1 MTRTGD
7 GEQDLLRHIP
17 PSARIGDWDEAC
29 AWSEKR
35 YTLVAP
41 ERKSLAGY
49 FLEEFLLVRAP
60 CWRRRWGRRGHPDD
74 PRDWPSPGRRTLRR
88 ANPARPPGS
97 SHPRVAGGSGGDG
110 GGARGQRSGGG
121 GAGDSDRLR
130 ATNPYHERRR
140 RPRGRQA
147 GNPLVR
153 VHCSLTPARSHRDN
167 CISRTESHKNSR
179 RAVAPS
185 DSLSAL
191 VVSGFSHRVVLR
203 RKEGKKKGRKD
214 GRARR
219 ARRLRR
225 PRRRRRR
232 RRRHRPRPR
241 RRCRRHRSPSS
252 RGARHFL
259 IPSHFSPITSI
270 FEFSRPADRGR
281 ASTKRTLS
289 PPLPLTGVRAPF

>member
-88 ANPARPPGS
+88 ANPARPPSS

-140 RPRGRQA
+140 RPREAGRQA
-147 GNPLVR
+147 TPSYAYSAHSPPRGVTGITAFRGQNPTR
-153 VHCSLTPARSHRDN
+153 THGERSPPLTRS
-167 CISRTESHKNSR
+167 
-179 RAVAPS
+179 PL
-185 DSLSAL
+185 LSSPGFPTAL
-191 VVSGFSHRVVLR
+191 SFAGRKER
-203 RKEGKKKGRKD
+203 RKEGRTEGRVVHVVFVVAV
-214 GRARR
+214 GVVIVLVLVAVVVVIV
-219 ARRLRR
+219 AVV
-225 PRRRRRR
+225 PR
-232 RRRHRPRPR
+232 
-241 RRCRRHRSPSS
+241 C
-252 RGARHFL
+252 
-259 IPSHFSPITSI
+259 
-270 FEFSRPADRGR
+270 
-281 ASTKRTLS
+281 
-289 PPLPLTGVRAPF
+289 APFPHTEPFLANYFDIRIFKAS